1 MCNITRSRGCVIVT
15 RSRGCVREEDKGHG
29 EIGSTMH
36 HPTERT
42 SLTVAEEDELIKRVC

>member
-1 MCNITRSRGCVIVT
+1 MGVCGTYSGAHN
-15 RSRGCVREEDKGHG
+15 EDKGHG

-36 HPTERT
+36 HPTERP